1 MQKLVD
7 AMVTIDSLTV
17 RFGGVMAI
25 HGLSL
30 DIQSGEIFG
39 IIGPNGA
46 GKTTLFNSMSRLN
59 TPAEGSISVS
69 GKNILDLPRH
79 SIVELG
85 IARTFQNIVL
95 YPTLTVMENVLLGAH
110 HRVSHGFMAWGLG
123 LRRRRSEESEIIA
136 EARLVLA
143 RLGLEHLADRPA
155 KGLPL
160 GTMKRI
166 ELARAL
172 MSRPQVLMLDEPAN
186 GLTLAEVH
194 ELGDLLR
201 ALRTEFELTI
211 LLVEHHMG
219 LVMSLCDRIAVLNFG
234 SLIAVGRPGEIKA
247 DARVI
252 QAYLGGVSDSAARS

>member
-1 MQKLVD
+1 MQELD
-7 AMVTIDSLTV
+7 DPIVTIDSLTV

-25 HGLSL
+25 DSL
-30 DIQSGEIFG
+30 NLEVQNREIFG

-59 TPAEGSISVS
+59 TPNGGRISVA
-69 GKNILDLPRH
+69 GRNILDLPRH
-79 SIVELG
+79 DIIELG
-85 IARTFQNIVL
+85 VARTFQNIVL
-95 YPTLTVMENVLLGAH
+95 YPTLTVLENVLLGAH
-110 HRVSHGFMAWGLG
+110 HRVPHGFMSWGLG
-123 LRRRRSEESEIIA
+123 LRRRRDVEGVITA
-136 EARLVLA
+136 EARIILG
-143 RLGLEHLADRPA
+143 RLGLEHLAGRPA

-194 ELGDLLR
+194 ELGDLLQD
-201 ALRTEFELTI
+201 LRSEFELTI

-234 SLIAVGRPGEIKA
+234 SLIAVGTPSAIKA
-247 DARVI
+247 DSRVI
-252 QAYLGGVSDSAARS
+252 QAYLGGVSDSAASA

>member
-7 AMVTIDSLTV
+7 PMVTIDSLTV

-25 HGLSL
+25 DGLSL
-30 DIQSGEIFG
+30 EIQSGEIFG

-69 GKNILDLPRH
+69 GRNILELPRH
-79 SIVELG
+79 GIIELG

-95 YPTLTVMENVLLGAH
+95 YPTLTVLENVLLGAH
-110 HRVSHGFMAWGLG
+110 HRVPHGFMSWGLG
-123 LRRRRSEESEIIA
+123 LRRRRGEEGEITA
-136 EARLVLA
+136 EARLILA
-143 RLGLEHLADRPA
+143 RLGLVHLADRLA

-194 ELGDLLR
+194 ELGDLLQ
-201 ALRTEFELTI
+201 ALRAEFELTI

-234 SLIAVGRPGEIKA
+234 SLIAVGTPGAIKA
-247 DARVI
+247 DPRVI
-252 QAYLGGVSDSAARS
+252 QAYLGGVSDSAAGS